1 MATAWR
7 ELPAAETLSIV
18 PRAFLYAAG
27 LQLDPVQVAGMDTV
41 ATSLSGDG
49 LYNRR
54 RIRPAAAAPLILA
67 NDRLREF

>member
-1 MATAWR
+1 
-7 ELPAAETLSIV
+7 
-18 PRAFLYAAG
+18 LYAAG

-41 ATSLSGDG
+41 ATGLSGDG

-54 RIRPAAAAPLILA
+54 RIRPVDAPPILA